1 VSVRAENRKPTVA
14 VVGAGMSGLCMGI
27 KLKRAGIDDFTIYE
41 KAEAVGGTWR
51 DNTYPGL
58 ACDVPSRF
66 YQYSFA
72 PNPDWTH
79 FFSPGPEIWG
89 YFDRIADRYG
99 LRGHLA
105 FGNEVVSARFES
117 PRWTLRTA
125 DGDETTADF
134 VVSACGVLHRPRVPA
149 IEGLETFAGPAFH
162 SARWDHD
169 VDLRGKRVAV
179 VGTGSTGVQ
188 IICGLAGVTGRL
200 ALFQRT
206 AQWIFPARNRRYS
219 KLARAGHRRLPLLS
233 RLAYLTYERLLDQT
247 FFRAVVEPGWQ
258 RRLISAICRANLMT
272 VRDRELRR
280 KLTPD
285 YEPMCKRLVA
295 SWDFYRAVQRPDV
308 DVVTERIERVE
319 PRGIVTADGKL
330 HEIDVL
336 VLATGFD
343 SHAYMRPMEVV
354 GQDGRTLD
362 DAWKEGPSAYR
373 TVGIPGFPNFF
384 MLMGPHSP
392 VGNYSLVP
400 IAEVQSRYVMRWI
413 RMWEEGRVSTAAPT
427 EEATAAYNQQLR
439 EAMPETVWVT
449 GCQSWY
455 LGKDGSP
462 EVWPWRP
469 GRLREM
475 LDEPKL
481 DEFDLNPAA

>member
-1 VSVRAENRKPTVA
+1 VGTTVEKRSPRVA

-27 KLKRAGIDDFTIYE
+27 KLKRAGIEDFTIYE
-41 KAEAVGGTWR
+41 KADAVGGTWR

-58 ACDVPSRF
+58 SCDVPSRF

-79 FFSPGPEIWG
+79 FFSPGAEIWR
-89 YFDRIADRYG
+89 YFDRVAESYG
-99 LRGHLA
+99 LRDHLA
-105 FGNEVVSARFES
+105 FGKEVTSARFAAG
-117 PRWTLRTA
+117 RWRLRTA
-125 DGDETTADF
+125 DGEETDADF
-134 VVSACGVLHRPRVPA
+134 VVSACGVLHRPRVPP
-149 IEGLETFAGPAFH
+149 IKGLETFSGPAFH
-162 SARWDHD
+162 SARWDHGI
-169 VDLRGKRVAV
+169 DLSGKRVAV

-188 IICGLAGVTGRL
+188 IVCGLQDVAGRL
-200 ALFQRT
+200 DLFQRT

-219 KLARAGHRRLPLLS
+219 KLARLGHRRIPLLS
-233 RLAYLTYERLLDQT
+233 RLAYLLYEKLLDQT

-258 RRLISAICRANLMT
+258 RRLISGICRANLLT
-272 VRDRELRR
+272 IRDPELRR

-295 SWDFYRAVQRPDV
+295 SWDFYRVVQQPNV
-308 DVVTERIERVE
+308 DVVTEAIERVE
-319 PRGIVTADGKL
+319 PGGIVTADGRV
-330 HEIDVL
+330 HEVDVL

-354 GQDGRTLD
+354 GEGGLSLD
-362 DAWKEGPSAYR
+362 DAWRDGPSAYR

-400 IAEVQSRYVMRWI
+400 IAEIQSRYVMRWI
-413 RMWEEGRVSTAAPT
+413 RMWQEGRVSTAAPT
-427 EEATAAYNQQLR
+427 AGATAAFNQELR
-439 EAMPETVWVT
+439 DAMPETIWVT

-469 GRLREM
+469 VRLREM
-475 LDEPKL
+475 LEEPDL
-481 DEFDLNPAA
+481 AEFDVRPAA